1 MTADERL
8 ALIRI
13 KAERANKHF
22 RELETELT
30 AFRKSKPYKVGA
42 KRDPK
47 TRKPIYYLIGVNET
61 PANLSPI
68 IGDILQCTKSTLDH
82 LAYQL
87 LLIGKPAG
95 FDPEWVFFPVGEDS
109 HGFKSLLG
117 RIKENGMGQSAIDAI
132 ADIEAYKGGKGA
144 LLWTL
149 HHLNN
154 IDKHRTILTTF
165 VQTGGVDITPTI
177 GLDLEPWAKEL
188 VARLGPVF
196 LQEVGPKP
204 PAKAGDVLYIGA
216 VDEEMHEKRKFT
228 FDVAFAEPGVVEGK
242 PIGPTLHEMA
252 NFVDGIVTAFRRGG
266 HLG

>member
-1 MTADERL
+1 MTPDERL
-8 ALIRI
+8 ALIRT
-13 KAERANKHF
+13 KSERADKHF
-22 RELETELT
+22 RELGTELS

-47 TRKPIYYLIGVNET
+47 TRKPVYYLLNVKET

-68 IGDILQCTKSTLDH
+68 IGDVLQCLRSTLDH

-87 LLIGKPAG
+87 LLVGNPTVG
-95 FDPEWVFFPVGEDS
+95 NPDEVFFPIGKDP
-109 HGFKSLLG
+109 HGYKSLLG
-117 RIKENGMGQSAIDAI
+117 RVKNGMRQSAIDAI
-132 ADIEAYKGGKGA
+132 DEVEPYQGGKGA

-149 HHLNN
+149 HNLNN

-165 VQTGGVDITPTI
+165 VQTGGVDITPSI
-177 GLDLEPWAKEL
+177 GLNLEPWAKKL

-196 LQEVGPKP
+196 IQEVGPKP

-216 VDEEMHEKRKFT
+216 VDEEMYEKRKFT

-242 PIGPTLHEMA
+242 PIGPLLHEMT
-252 NFVDGIVTAFRRGG
+252 NFVNGLVTAFWRGG
-266 HLG
+266 HLA